1 MSEASSE
8 VPRLDGAQRRTRA
21 RSTFAR
27 PGPPPDLPPP
37 TCHLA
42 PWRLRPRPDA
52 SACSRLARGL
62 LAPRTSR
69 PPHLA
74 PPHLFQDF
82 DRFFNIVFLIE
93 LLMNIYGSGGPFR
106 RFWSSGWNVFDFFI
120 VVIGVIF
127 MTGAIPPDNPLSNL
141 KMLRAFRVFRLF
153 KRIKSLNKIVVAL
166 LRSLPG
172 VFNAFVIM
180 VIFMMIY
187 AILAVEYFAPLGQ
200 EFGEHGRGQYVTFG
214 DNGENHTISAE
225 TARGFAYGWEYYGTF
240 FRAMYTLFQVMTGE
254 SWSEA
259 VARPLMFGL
268 YKNAI
273 LVAIYFVSF
282 ILLMQ
287 IVLTNVVVAVLLDK
301 FVADEPQEG
310 DDGGLSEGGPTAS
323 VSPAEFLQANGA
335 GGGGG
340 GGGEALAK
348 PAWSTLEAE
357 TSVASSAHQLGGS
370 FGSSTRDTGG
380 LEAKLTLILQELAE
394 LRKEVAELK
403 QDGRQGMTAED
414 LS

>member
-1 MSEASSE
+1 
-8 VPRLDGAQRRTRA
+8 
-21 RSTFAR
+21 
-27 PGPPPDLPPP
+27 
-37 TCHLA
+37 
-42 PWRLRPRPDA
+42 
-52 SACSRLARGL
+52 L

-187 AILAVEYFAPLGQ
+187 AILAV
-200 EFGEHGRGQYVTFG
+200 
-214 DNGENHTISAE
+214 
-225 TARGFAYGWEYYGTF
+225 
-240 FRAMYTLFQVMTGE
+240 
-254 SWSEA
+254 
-259 VARPLMFGL
+259 
-268 YKNAI
+268 
-273 LVAIYFVSF
+273 
-282 ILLMQ
+282 
-287 IVLTNVVVAVLLDK
+287 
-301 FVADEPQEG
+301 
-310 DDGGLSEGGPTAS
+310 
-323 VSPAEFLQANGA
+323 
-335 GGGGG
+335 
-340 GGGEALAK
+340 
-348 PAWSTLEAE
+348 
-357 TSVASSAHQLGGS
+357 
-370 FGSSTRDTGG
+370 
-380 LEAKLTLILQELAE
+380 
-394 LRKEVAELK
+394 
-403 QDGRQGMTAED
+403 
-414 LS
+414 